1 MSCTRRSGSSSAA
14 SPATSRMDRL
24 KSFLRDLRRH
34 SSSSRSGCG
43 AAPRTRASTTSNEFK
58 FQVNWTFRGPLISDK
73 SALVDELRRTIRD
86 VNNFPKPG
94 IVFKDVTPV
103 LLDARLFARTVQ
115 LMAEPYRDARVTRVV
130 SIESRG
136 FLFGAPIAL
145 ELGAGLVPI
154 RKPGKLPAATQ
165 RIEYAL
171 EYGTDALEMH
181 HDAVQPGDRVMVV
194 DDVLATGGTANA
206 AAQLVGGTGAAVVG
220 FSFLI
225 ELDFLKGRQRLQGR
239 RVEALLHYA

>member
-1 MSCTRRSGSSSAA
+1 MT
-14 SPATSRMDRL
+14 ATERPTVV
-24 KSFLRDLRRH
+24 
-34 SSSSRSGCG
+34 
-43 AAPRTRASTTSNEFK
+43 A
-58 FQVNWTFRGPLISDK
+58 
-73 SALVDELRRTIRD
+73 ELQRTIRD
-86 VNNFPKPG
+86 VRNFPKPG

-103 LLDARLFARTVQ
+103 LLDIALFRKAIA
-115 LMAEPYRDARVTRVV
+115 LMAEPYRDARISRVV

-165 RIEYAL
+165 RVEYAL
-171 EYGTDALEMH
+171 EYGSDALEMH
-181 HDAVQPGDRVMVV
+181 HDAVGPGDRVLIV

-206 AAQLVGGTGAAVVG
+206 AAQLVGGTGASVAG
-220 FSFLI
+220 FAFLI

-239 RVEALLHYA
+239 RVEALLHYT

>member
-1 MSCTRRSGSSSAA
+1 MLRS
-14 SPATSRMDRL
+14 
-24 KSFLRDLRRH
+24 
-34 SSSSRSGCG
+34 
-43 AAPRTRASTTSNEFK
+43 
-58 FQVNWTFRGPLISDK
+58 
-73 SALVDELRRTIRD
+73 TIRD
-86 VNNFPKPG
+86 VPDFPKLG

-103 LLDARLFARTVQ
+103 LLDAALFGKAVK
-115 LMAEPYRDARVTRVV
+115 LMADPYRSARITRVV

-154 RKPGKLPAATQ
+154 RKPGKLPGATQ
-165 RIEYAL
+165 RVDYAL
-171 EYGTDALEMH
+171 EYGSDALEMH
-181 HDAVQPGDRVMVV
+181 HDAVQAGDRVLIV

-206 AAQLVGGTGAAVVG
+206 AAQLVAGTGAAVVG

-225 ELDFLKGRQRLQGR
+225 ELDFLKGRQRLPGS

>member
-1 MSCTRRSGSSSAA
+1 MFPWNVTCRGH
-14 SPATSRMDRL
+14 L
-24 KSFLRDLRRH
+24 KFDNS
-34 SSSSRSGCG
+34 
-43 AAPRTRASTTSNEFK
+43 
-58 FQVNWTFRGPLISDK
+58 QLI
-73 SALVDELRRTIRD
+73 DELKRTIRD
-86 VNNFPKPG
+86 VKNFPKPG

-103 LLDARLFARTVQ
+103 LLEPKLFQAAVQ
-115 LMAEPYRDARVTRVV
+115 AMAEPYRSARISRVV

-165 RIEYAL
+165 RVEYAL

-181 HDAVQPGDRVMVV
+181 HDAVQAGDRVLVV

-206 AAQLVGGTGAAVVG
+206 AAQLVAGTGASVAG

-225 ELDFLKGRQRLQGR
+225 ELGFLNGRQRLQGR
-239 RVEALLHYA
+239 HVEALLHYA